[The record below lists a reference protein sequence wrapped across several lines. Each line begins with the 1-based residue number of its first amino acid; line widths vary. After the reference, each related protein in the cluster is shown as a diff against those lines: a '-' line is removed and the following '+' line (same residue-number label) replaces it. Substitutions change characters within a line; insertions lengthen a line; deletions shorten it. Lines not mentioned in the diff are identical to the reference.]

1 MPSNILWRGD
11 AQPIA
16 QVDTIVVGGSWS
28 TGESATITCNGK
40 NVTFTVGATETVAAV
55 VAGLVAAWNA
65 VTDIGEIMEMVAS
78 DDNPNILITA
88 RTAGKTFTITVSKD
102 SGSGTISVS
111 TTTTNS
117 GPNDVAVAE
126 NYVGGSVP
134 SSGDTLILQNS
145 SSSLLYNLDALDGVK
160 LVQYQ
165 SFTGTIG
172 LPLYATYGQLSYRE
186 YRDTYLTIDG
196 GSCVLGL
203 GDGAGSG
210 RIKIDFGAVTTAA
223 VVYNAGNSIEN
234 SIPAILL
241 KGTDA
246 DNTLIVMKGSVG
258 TAFFAGEITTFN
270 TISVGYIT
278 NQTSDS
284 SVQCGGGAT
293 LGTIVQNGGSVSIQ
307 SNVTTYTQYAGKVV
321 IGESATVGTG
331 VFYGTVVDQSSG
343 TWTTIT
349 INGVYD
355 ARQNPYAKTITN
367 ALLLGPNS
375 EYHDPFDAVTLS
387 AGLTLVGTTPEKV
400 TLDIAP
406 GKTLTIS

>member
-1 MPSNILWRGD
+1 
-11 AQPIA
+11 
-16 QVDTIVVGGSWS
+16 
-28 TGESATITCNGK
+28 
-40 NVTFTVGATETVAAV
+40 
-55 VAGLVAAWNA
+55 
-65 VTDIGEIMEMVAS
+65 
-78 DDNPNILITA
+78 
-88 RTAGKTFTITVSKD
+88 
-102 SGSGTISVS
+102 
-111 TTTTNS
+111 
-117 GPNDVAVAE
+117 
-126 NYVGGSVP
+126 
-134 SSGDTLILQNS
+134 
-145 SSSLLYNLDALDGVK
+145 
-160 LVQYQ
+160 
-165 SFTGTIG
+165 
-172 LPLYATYGQLSYRE
+172 
-186 YRDTYLTIDG
+186 
-196 GSCVLGL
+196 VLGL

-210 RIKIDFGAVTTAA
+210 RIKINFGAVTTAA

-321 IGESATVGTG
+321 IGGSATVETG

-343 TWTTIT
+343 TWTTVT
-349 INGVYD
+349 VNGVYD
-355 ARQNPYAKTITN
+355 ARQNPYDKTITN